1 MTEADIKVAV
11 SDKLRN
17 FREFYLD
24 TVKLPVSKVTEI
36 SFDNADYSFSLV
48 KNEKSK
54 LKPYNGGMFTVQLKI
69 KIDKP
74 DNAGIYIAET
84 LYMAFNIHFDITYKE
99 DSIDIILPDQ
109 ISVIRQ

>member
-1 MTEADIKVAV
+1 MV
-11 SDKLRN
+11 SA
-17 FREFYLD
+17 
-24 TVKLPVSKVTEI
+24 I
-36 SFDNADYSFSLV
+36 SFDKADCSFSLV

-74 DNAGIYIAET
+74 DNAGIYIAEA